1 MDINTKVL
9 DILLRRVSPYKVLSM
24 LRDIWASSDLS
35 RERELFISFAASE
48 LDEYSLDELSE
59 IYRKVELDSAI
70 HKERISGKVA
80 DIEQGIRG
88 CSTLSLPELAVHKV
102 LSLSEQMLTLR
113 GTEPLCRIE
122 QVLLWRERYL
132 LLGQDLFVCAYLAQE
147 DIRRKYYRDSFVW
160 PAVLPTN
167 HVLLEKI
174 LDQGI
179 AENHQHLYGSSQTFA
194 LSWCSVMNYPET
206 HRTLAQNKKFN
217 ELFQPFTIRRPEEKL
232 VSSVDRVRYAC
243 LCRYVLFSWLKLQE
257 NEEPREDKLKQ
268 EEELWR
274 FFDSP
279 NAEFKV
285 SRLLPALRIQYGAKI
300 PQNRR
305 NAECLDYA
313 LEEWNFHSSPD
324 AAYRSLAGERYLLY
338 QCFRH
343 FLLGEMS
350 RRMEWLFYLYLILKA
365 LFRSELIQ
373 VNQQLGFANFSNYQD
388 RKKILCNKSCY
399 ESELLRMAINA
410 PLKEGKVVS
419 LETRIAPEGTAKE
432 NIGWIRHLDQEKQ
445 FADLSLAQLQ
455 GPYWRKW
462 PGSRNDDHHDELPYF
477 FVYHFIKRKD
487 IDAKTLPA
495 FSLTCRHQKL
505 RQTIRTQSIA
515 MTAALSQTEAVSRR
529 VRGIDSASHEIG
541 CPPEVFASAFRYLRH
556 FQQSRYYEKHLFMEK
571 PKHLLSATYH
581 VGEDFLDIT
590 SALRAIDEA
599 VAYLELQRGD
609 RIGHA
614 LGLGID
620 PIKYYELKQRRVYV
634 RKQDRLDDLV
644 WLLFRGQSMKILK
657 HGLTQQLETEAHA
670 LLNEIYGEVIRKNG
684 WHIDLYKYYESMKL
698 RADDPSNYV
707 NMQFVPPTM
716 YLHQYDEY
724 ALCDRDASLVELRKD
739 PSITGLYYYYH
750 YGREQKIR
758 GSQPLE
764 KEISLQYVEMIRDVQ
779 RCLQE
784 EIAAKGIVIECNPSS
799 NVLIGTFE
807 KYQNHPIFKFC
818 PPFSRSGNNNGG
830 GAMQACV
837 NTDDLGVFDTSQAFE
852 YALLY
857 QALNEAYD
865 DNGHKKYTEE
875 DILEYLGSLRKAG
888 LAAVFPSGEQNQYKM
903 GRNHYDRLAE
913 RV

>member
-1 MDINTKVL
+1 MDVNTKVL
-9 DILLRRVSPYKVLSM
+9 DILFRRVSPYKVLSM
-24 LRDIWASSDLS
+24 LRDIWASRDWA
-35 RERELFISFAASE
+35 RGRELFISFAASE

-59 IYRKVELDSAI
+59 IYRKAELDSSI
-70 HKERISGKVA
+70 HKERVSGKVP
-80 DIEQGIRG
+80 DNVQGELG
-88 CSTLSLPELAVHKV
+88 CSPLSLPELAVHKV

-122 QVLLWRERYL
+122 HVLLWRERYL

-147 DIRRKYYRDSFVW
+147 DIHRKVYRDSFVW
-160 PAVLPTN
+160 PAVLPTD
-167 HVLLEKI
+167 HVQLEKI
-174 LDQGI
+174 LDHGM

-206 HRTLAQNKKFN
+206 HRTLAHNNKFK
-217 ELFQPFTIRRPEEKL
+217 ELFQPFTIRGPEARL

-243 LCRYVLFSWLKLQE
+243 LCRYVLFSWLKIQE
-257 NEEPREDKLKQ
+257 NEDPREDKHKR
-268 EEELWR
+268 EEELWE

-285 SRLLPALRIQYGAKI
+285 SQLLPALRIQFGAKI
-300 PQNRR
+300 PQNGR

-313 LEEWNFHSSPD
+313 LEEWNYHSAPD

-343 FLLGEMS
+343 FLLGEMN

-388 RKKILCNKSCY
+388 RKKSLCGRPCY

-410 PLKEGKVVS
+410 PLKEGRVVS
-419 LETRIAPEGTAKE
+419 LETRIAPEVTAKE
-432 NIGWIRHLDQEKQ
+432 DIEWIRHLDQEKQ
-445 FADLSLAQLQ
+445 FADLSLEQLQ
-455 GPYWRKW
+455 GPYWRKLLS
-462 PGSRNDDHHDELPYF
+462 SRNGERHDELPCF

-487 IDAKTLPA
+487 VDAKMLPS

-505 RQTIRTQSIA
+505 RQTVRAQSIA
-515 MTAALSQTEAVSRR
+515 MTVALSQTEDVSRR

-541 CPPEVFASAFRYLRH
+541 CPPEVFAPAFRYLRH
-556 FQQSRYYEKHLFMEK
+556 FQRSRYYEKRLFMKK

-581 VGEDFLDIT
+581 VGEDFLDIA

-599 VAYLELQRGD
+599 VVYLELQRGD

-644 WLLFRGQSMKILK
+644 WLLFRGLSLNGLK
-657 HGLTQQLETEAHA
+657 QGLTQKLEVEAYA
-670 LLNEIYGEVIRKNG
+670 LLNEIYGDVIRKNG

-698 RADDPSNYV
+698 RADEPSYYV
-707 NMQFVPPTM
+707 TMQFIPPTM

-724 ALCDRDASLVELRKD
+724 ALRDSDESLIELRKD
-739 PSITGLYYYYH
+739 PSIAGLYYYYH

-764 KEISLQYVEMIRDVQ
+764 REISPQYVEMIRDVQ
-779 RCLQE
+779 RCLQAD
-784 EIAAKGIVIECNPSS
+784 IAAKGIVIECNPSS
-799 NVLIGTFE
+799 NVLIGTFK
-807 KYQNHPIFKFC
+807 KYQNHPIFRFC
-818 PPFSRSGNNNGG
+818 PPFSRNGNNNDYGD
-830 GAMQACV
+830 MQVCV
-837 NTDDLGVFDTSQAFE
+837 NTDDLGVFDTSLAFE

-865 DNGHKKYTEE
+865 DNGHKRYTEE
-875 DILEYLGSLRKAG
+875 DILDYLKMLRKAG
-888 LAAVFPSGEQNQYKM
+888 LAAIFPCAEQNQYAM
-903 GRNHYDRLAE
+903 RRNYYD
-913 RV
+913 